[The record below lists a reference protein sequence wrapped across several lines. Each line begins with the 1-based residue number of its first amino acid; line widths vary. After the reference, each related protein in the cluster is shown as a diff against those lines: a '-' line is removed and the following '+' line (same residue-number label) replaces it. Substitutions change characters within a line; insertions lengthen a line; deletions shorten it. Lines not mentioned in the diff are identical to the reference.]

1 MLRSTENGYEETGRG
16 RYRHALDIYIALAE
30 AHNAEHLRR
39 RETPEPDPF
48 LPPSGQHSRPLAARN
63 TNAGQEQ
70 EPMTTSTI
78 EQGAEQVNTAAG
90 ADASFD
96 PFNLDIKLAENTP
109 AANTSLRCGTGD
121 TCGSSCPSA
130 CTTS

>member
-1 MLRSTENGYEETGRG
+1 
-16 RYRHALDIYIALAE
+16 
-30 AHNAEHLRR
+30 
-39 RETPEPDPF
+39 
-48 LPPSGQHSRPLAARN
+48 
-63 TNAGQEQ
+63 
-70 EPMTTSTI
+70 MTTSTI
-78 EQGAEQVNTAAG
+78 EQATDQANEVAGAETE
-90 ADASFD
+90 FD

>member
-1 MLRSTENGYEETGRG
+1 MSTT
-16 RYRHALDIYIALAE
+16 
-30 AHNAEHLRR
+30 
-39 RETPEPDPF
+39 
-48 LPPSGQHSRPLAARN
+48 
-63 TNAGQEQ
+63 
-70 EPMTTSTI
+70 TI
-78 EQGAEQVNTAAG
+78 EQSTGQVNAVTGAEAA
-90 ADASFD
+90 FD

>member
-1 MLRSTENGYEETGRG
+1 MS
-16 RYRHALDIYIALAE
+16 
-30 AHNAEHLRR
+30 
-39 RETPEPDPF
+39 
-48 LPPSGQHSRPLAARN
+48 
-63 TNAGQEQ
+63 
-70 EPMTTSTI
+70 TSTI
-78 EQGAEQVNTAAG
+78 EQGIEQVNGVTSAEAV
-90 ADASFD
+90 FD